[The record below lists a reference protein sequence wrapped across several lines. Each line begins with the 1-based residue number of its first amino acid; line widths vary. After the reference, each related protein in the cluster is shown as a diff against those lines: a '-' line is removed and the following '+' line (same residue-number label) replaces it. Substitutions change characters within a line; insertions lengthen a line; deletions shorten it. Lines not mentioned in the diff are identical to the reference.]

1 MGKKDPRVDAY
12 IAKKAPFAQPILKAL
27 REMAHEADPAIEE
40 DIKWGAPAFMH
51 KGIVFIMAGFKEH
64 VAVNFWKRGLIV
76 PSRTRRE
83 SDDKAMGQLGRI
95 YSIDDLPPKKT
106 IVGYVRTAVKLNEGG
121 MPTPTRG
128 KDAPA
133 KKAGPLRTPPSLAKA
148 LARNAKAK
156 ATYDGFSP
164 SHKREYVE
172 WISDAKT
179 AETRDRRIEQALGW
193 LAEGKPRNWKY
204 MKQKGTRD

>member
-1 MGKKDPRVDAY
+1 MGKRDPRVDAY

-27 REMAHEADPAIEE
+27 REIIHEADPAIEE

-51 KGIVFIMAGFKEH
+51 KGIVCIMAGFKEY
-64 VAVNFWKRGLIV
+64 VGVNFWKGALIV
-76 PSRTRRE
+76 PSQTRRA
-83 SDDKAMGQLGRI
+83 SDDTGMKQLEKMHT
-95 YSIDDLPPKKT
+95 IDELPPKKK
-106 IVGYVRTAVKLNEGG
+106 IIGYVQIAVKLNEGG
-121 MPTPTRG
+121 VPTPNRG

-133 KKAGPLRTPPSLAKA
+133 KKQGPLRTPPSLAKA

-179 AETRDRRIEQALGW
+179 EETRDRRIEQALGW
-193 LAEGKPRNWKY
+193 MAEGKPRNWKY
-204 MKQKGTRD
+204 MKRK

>member
-1 MGKKDPRVDAY
+1 MTMGTRDPRVDAY
-12 IAKKAPFAQPILKAL
+12 IAKKAPFAQPILKEL
-27 REMAHEADPAIEE
+27 RAIIHEAHPDIEE

-51 KGIVFIMAGFKEH
+51 KGIVCIIAGFKEY
-64 VAVNFWKRGLIV
+64 VGVNFWKGALIV
-76 PSRTRRE
+76 PSKTRRA
-83 SDDKAMGQLGRI
+83 SDDTGMKQLERLR
-95 YSIDDLPPKKT
+95 SIEELPPRKK
-106 IVGYVRTAVKLNEGG
+106 IMAYVQAAVTLNEGG
-121 MPTPTRG
+121 VPTPNRG

-133 KKAGPLRTPPSLAKA
+133 KKRGPLRTPPSLAKA

-156 ATYDGFSP
+156 TTYEGFSP

-204 MKQKGTRD
+204 MKKR

>member
-12 IAKKAPFAQPILKAL
+12 IAKKPPFAQPILKEL
-27 REMAHEADPAIEE
+27 RAIIHEAYPEIDE

-51 KGIVFIMAGFKEH
+51 KGIVCIIAGFKEY
-64 VAVNFWKRGLIV
+64 VGVNFWKGALIV
-76 PSRTRRE
+76 PSKSRRAG
-83 SDDKAMGQLGRI
+83 DDKDMKQLEKMH
-95 YSIDDLPPKKT
+95 SIDELPARRK
-106 IVGYVRTAVKLNEGG
+106 IVGYVKAAVKLNEGG
-121 MPTPTRG
+121 VPTPNRG
-128 KDAPA
+128 REAPM
-133 KKAGPLRTPPSLAKA
+133 KKHGPLRTPPSLAKA

-156 ATYDGFSP
+156 ATYAGFSP

-179 AETRDRRIEQALGW
+179 DETRERRIEQALGW

-204 MKQKGTRD
+204 MKKR